1 MMHDKGKIMVMIMR
15 KLQEKKERGTEKKN
29 IVVDSLDIVM
39 M

>member
-1 MMHDKGKIMVMIMR
+1 MHDKGKIMVMIMR
-15 KLQEKKERGTEKKN
+15 KLQEKDRGREKK